1 MTILQ
6 TRGNR
11 NTADTTKEKG
21 VQKQKSISQTCL
33 YCFSKLAKGHI
44 SSPGLREG
52 QKINK
57 QKQTKTAVLS
67 PFPTGGVAHFWLFTC
82 LLTVL
87 HNTPL
92 GIWFTTSKQLTYKT
106 YGARDGFI
114 WFCFCFC
121 FLKKD
126 LSQCITSW
134 SYAHYAL
141 ICWPTKCKINP
152 TSKWCRV
159 FKYSA
164 DISGIQKVQVRSH
177 FWSKEVIWLSS
188 LLFVP
193 LARWSLLK
201 STLVGA

>member
-1 MTILQ
+1 MNERHRKKSDNADIILKRKNILQYKKRTVSYAWTNPSKLTILQ

-114 WFCFCFC
+114 WFF
-121 FLKKD
+121 FLFLFFKERS
-126 LSQCITSW
+126 LTMHYQLILRSLRFNLL
-134 SYAHYAL
+134 AH
-141 ICWPTKCKINP
+141 
-152 TSKWCRV
+152 
-159 FKYSA
+159 
-164 DISGIQKVQVRSH
+164 QV
-177 FWSKEVIWLSS
+177 
-188 LLFVP
+188 
-193 LARWSLLK
+193 
-201 STLVGA
+201 